1 MSPIQITKYHY
12 HNYLI
17 LIMLILMI
25 SGTTTLVFSNFS
37 PTEIIEIC
45 TLSIS
50 VLLYIVILV
59 YFIYLN
65 KKQQWFI
72 PHHWKNFRK
81 RPKLYCLLI
90 LPANFILIFWL
101 NLSRII
107 PMTYTAMFGENQIV
121 AQQAQVTKSSFKGNT
136 RYFFRTSYK
145 YLPIFNI
152 KPEKLPQYQNQQI
165 TLHLTVIQSSMGTI
179 VKSIDH
185 VQLNS
190 KTTNKT

>member
-1 MSPIQITKYHY
+1 M
-12 HNYLI
+12 LI
-17 LIMLILMI
+17 LII
-25 SGTTTLVFSNFS
+25 SGTTTLLFSNFS
-37 PTEIIEIC
+37 PTKTIEIY

-50 VLLYIVILV
+50 VVLYIGILLY
-59 YFIYLN
+59 FIHLN
-65 KKQQWFI
+65 QKQQWFI

-90 LPANFILIFWL
+90 LPAIFIFIFWM
-101 NLSRII
+101 NLSHII
-107 PMTYTAMFGENQIV
+107 PMTYTAMFGENQV
-121 AQQAQVTKSSFKGNT
+121 VVQQANVTKSSFKGDT
-136 RYFFRTSYK
+136 HYFFRTSYR

-152 KPEKLPQYQNQQI
+152 KPKEFQQYQNQQI
-165 TLHLTVIQSSMGTI
+165 TLHLTIIQSSMGTI